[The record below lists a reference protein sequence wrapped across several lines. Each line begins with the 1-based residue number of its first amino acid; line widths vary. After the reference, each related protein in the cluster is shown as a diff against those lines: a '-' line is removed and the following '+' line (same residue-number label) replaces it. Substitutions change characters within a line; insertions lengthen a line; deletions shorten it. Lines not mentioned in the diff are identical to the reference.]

1 MCDVVSS
8 AADAGDAAAADD
20 GSSAIALHYSQS
32 HPGFI
37 LVVCQMAHETQA
49 KNTIHRSLFR

>member
-8 AADAGDAAAADD
+8 AADAAAATADD